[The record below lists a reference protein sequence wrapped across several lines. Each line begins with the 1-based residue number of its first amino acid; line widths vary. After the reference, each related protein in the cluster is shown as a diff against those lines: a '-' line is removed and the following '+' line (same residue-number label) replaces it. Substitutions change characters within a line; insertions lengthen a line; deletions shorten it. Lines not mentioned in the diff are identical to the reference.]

1 MTWYPGP
8 EGKNRLDNTPQG
20 CSGNNNRT
28 WQPLSEDF
36 LNGIDDLFADIFPE
50 SEYGGLAED
59 IADYWIERLV
69 LTWKAKPE
77 FIRQKDLF
85 CKPDDP
91 LSRILPRTVVI
102 AYPDSVCMKDEA
114 SLQTLERF
122 LDRHFPSVGGL
133 HILPACQVMENRFN
147 DGYFSQVKRDVI
159 HERFGTNETFSRL
172 VEKYFSMAD
181 FVLNHVDIENPNFRA
196 YLDGNDDAGR
206 CFYVFSESRYRQL
219 SASGAFDE
227 IFRPRPFPLF
237 TIFRRTPEDDLFE
250 QMNFTQRCAAINEML
265 APDGIDDAVIKLFTV
280 FEKIQNDQVL
290 LDEDYA
296 HVAAFR
302 EYLAKKGI
310 HPDVVFRLSLSQE
323 TTHPPY
329 IFSEVILTRA
339 DLLSAI
345 GYDVNDAQRI
355 AQRFESF
362 EAAVFGEQIRAMTT
376 FSHVQVDVNTATFEG
391 LKMLADDFSWYL
403 GLDINMLRLDAAN
416 YAFKKFHTACFGL
429 PEVRK
434 LMKILY
440 LSMAC
445 VSPRIVANLE
455 VNDHL
460 GAVLSHMTGTD
471 VPPPMMYDFH
481 LPCMLPV
488 VFNTGDARILERIGR
503 LTSRYAVPRQCIR
516 FSVAESHDGKSVRGS
531 MDLLRFSER
540 QILADTVKRNNG
552 RIKYKATPVG
562 RCGAGEFMKICRE
575 AGLEYGTAV
584 KRLFNPPAAA
594 DSDLILKNSIKTT
607 NHIFAALGI
616 KTDAPDKNSGILFL
630 ADKVL
635 RGREPYELCCSTRDS
650 MVRIDD
656 EQTEAKRFL
665 GFYTLAFALMGR
677 NVKSI
682 YFNDMSGLPNDLER
696 MKRTGEYRDIKR
708 TRSRYPDLTAKI
720 SEKNGFYQAV
730 ARGMDALIHIVDH
743 DMSLHPEGNE
753 AEILPSG
760 NRAVAIVC
768 NRFQEHRSL
777 TIVNTTGDKQ
787 HIRTD
792 ISQVIARKDS
802 PPVTRWVER
811 FENNAFGIRK
821 NSLSIFL
828 DPYDRLWLKPESS

>member
-1 MTWYPGP
+1 MDSNPP
-8 EGKNRLDNTPQG
+8 G
-20 CSGNNNRT
+20 CSGKNHRI
-28 WQPLSEDF
+28 WQPLSEDL

-69 LTWKAKPE
+69 QTWKSKPDS
-77 FIRQKDLF
+77 IRQKDLSF
-85 CKPDDP
+85 KPDDP

-102 AYPDSVCMKDEA
+102 AYPDSVSMKNEA

-122 LDRHFPSVGGL
+122 LDRYFPSAGGL

-159 HERFGTNETFSRL
+159 HERFGTNEIFSHL

-206 CFYVFSESRYRQL
+206 CFYVFSESRFRQL
-219 SASGAFDE
+219 SASGAFDD

-237 TIFRRTPEDDLFE
+237 TLFRRAPEDDLFE

-265 APDGIDDAVIKLFTV
+265 APDGIDDAVIQLFTV
-280 FEKIQNDQVL
+280 FEKVQNDQVL

-302 EYLAKKGI
+302 EYLEKKGI

-323 TTHPPY
+323 STHPPY
-329 IFSEVILTRA
+329 IFSEAIHTRA

-345 GYDVNDAQRI
+345 GYDVNDAPRI
-355 AQRFESF
+355 AKRYESF

-416 YAFKKFHTACFGL
+416 YAFKKFYTSCFGL
-429 PEVRK
+429 PEVKK

-440 LSMAC
+440 LSMDC
-445 VSPRIVANLE
+445 ISPRIVANLE

-460 GAVLSHMTGTD
+460 GAVLSHMTDTD
-471 VPPPMMYDFH
+471 APPPMMYDFH

-488 VFNTGDARILERIGR
+488 VFNTGDAGILERIGR
-503 LTSRYAVPRQCIR
+503 LTSQYAVPRQCIR

-540 QILADTVKRNNG
+540 QMLADTVKRNNG
-552 RIKYKATPVG
+552 RIKYKAAPVG
-562 RCGAGEFMKICRE
+562 RCGAKEFMKICRE
-575 AGLEYGTAV
+575 AGLAYGAAV
-584 KRLFNPPAAA
+584 KRLFNPQPAPG
-594 DSDLILKNSIKTT
+594 SDLILKNDIKTT

-616 KTDAPDKNSGILFL
+616 KTDAPDKNSGLLFL

-665 GFYTLAFALMGR
+665 AFYTLAFALMGR
-677 NVKSI
+677 NVKSV
-682 YFNDMSGLPNDLER
+682 YFNDLSGLPNDLQR

-708 TRSRYPDLTAKI
+708 TRSGYPDLTAKI
-720 SEKNGFYQAV
+720 SGKKGFYSVV

-743 DMSLHPEGNE
+743 DRSLYPEGND
-753 AEILPSG
+753 AEVLPSG
-760 NRAVAIVC
+760 NRAVAMAF
-768 NRFQEHRSL
+768 NRFQKHLSL
-777 TIVNTTGDKQ
+777 TIINTTGEKQ
-787 HIRTD
+787 HIDTD
-792 ISQVIARKDS
+792 LSALIARNGPS
-802 PPVTRWVER
+802 RVTRWIDL
-811 FENNAFGIRK
+811 FENNAFGIKK
-821 NSLSIFL
+821 NILSISL
-828 DPYDRLWLKPESS
+828 DPYDRLWLNPDI